1 VKRFALVVLITLG
14 LAACGG
20 SSKSATPQARPP
32 VDLRGKSAVDIV
44 AQNNAFTPTRLLIS
58 SGTKVTWTNKDAVA
72 HDIKATTNTAN
83 FGAPFGVGVGQFGP
97 GATYSFTFKNA
108 GQFPYLCTIHGLM
121 TGNIQVG

>member
-1 VKRFALVVLITLG
+1 VTRLALVALLALG

-20 SSKSATPQARPP
+20 SSKSSTPQAP
-32 VDLRGKSAVDIV
+32 VDMRGKSVVEIV
-44 AQNNAFTPTRLLIS
+44 AQNNAFTPKLLLIS
-58 SGTKVTWTNKDAVA
+58 PDTKVTWTNKDAVA

-97 GATYSFTFKNA
+97 GATYSFTFNNA

-121 TGNIQVG
+121 TGNVQVG